1 MIQNILFATDM
12 GLHTPYLLHHVSSL
26 ADRHE
31 ARLVVVHAIESP
43 GHLGGAMA
51 QAFLGQDQ
59 DTREE
64 GAESHIAGVISGIKG
79 RIVDLLEDEYIDGQ
93 SGLAKIRDVQVV
105 AGKPADIILDRAA
118 ACNADLI
125 ILGSHGQD
133 TDSLNVLGSV
143 TTRVLQ
149 LSRVPVYMVPL
160 VRNISLQARAS

>member
-26 ADRHE
+26 ACRHQ
-31 ARLVVVHAIESP
+31 ARLVVVHAIEPP
-43 GHLGGAMA
+43 GHMGDAVV
-51 QAFLGQDQ
+51 QAFFGD
-59 DTREE
+59 DARRK
-64 GAESHIAGVISGIKG
+64 GGVGHIDGIIAGVKN
-79 RIVDLLEDEYIDGQ
+79 RIIDLLEDEYIDGQ

-105 AGKPADIILDRAA
+105 AGKPADVILDQASARS
-118 ACNADLI
+118 ADLI

-133 TDSLNVLGSV
+133 TDSVNVLGSV

-160 VRNISLQARAS
+160 VRNISLQARAG

>member
-1 MIQNILFATDM
+1 MIQTILFATDM

-31 ARLVVVHAIESP
+31 AKLVVVHAIEP
-43 GHLGGAMA
+43 AGHMGHAVV
-51 QAFLGQDQ
+51 QAFLGEDVQ
-59 DTREE
+59 EE
-64 GAESHIAGVISGIKG
+64 EPVDPMEGIIEGVKS
-79 RIVDLLEDEYIDGQ
+79 RIIDLLEDEYIDGHN
-93 SGLAKIRDVQVV
+93 GLSKIRDVQVV
-105 AGKPADIILDRAA
+105 AGKPADVILERAA
-118 ACNADLI
+118 GNSADLI

-160 VRNISLQARAS
+160 VRNISLQAKAC